1 MMDSG
6 MARTTLTNDAF
17 RRVLGAAALA
27 VALLLPLK
35 AEAQVVVTVNGM
47 PITEYDIQQR
57 SKLVASAAHKT
68 PPRDDVIKELIDDR
82 LKISRAKFYGMEVG
96 EDEVNNAFDNMA
108 KRQHT
113 TPQQFSQFLEHIG
126 IAPGTVK
133 ARIRAEITWQQLI
146 RGKFGP
152 SLQISESDINSALR
166 ERTEDAK
173 DAVGYIYTLYPVM
186 IVVPRGSSTATI
198 EAKRREA
205 ENLRGRFQGCN
216 QGLALAR
223 ALRDVAV
230 REPITRSSSDLT
242 PQLRDL
248 LASMEIGKLTTP
260 DITAQGLQMFAVCSK
275 RRSIQES
282 PLKTEVRN
290 QLYVK
295 RFEAE
300 SKRYLEEIRRQAMIE
315 YNK

>member
-1 MMDSG
+1 MMVPG
-6 MARTTLTNDAF
+6 MAKTTWTNHAV
-17 RRVLGAAALA
+17 RRALAAAALA
-27 VALLLPLK
+27 AALLLPLK

-57 SKLVASAAHKT
+57 SKLVASASHKT
-68 PPRDDVIKELIDDR
+68 PPRDDVIKELIDER
-82 LKISRAKFYGMEVG
+82 LKVSRAKFYGMEVG
-96 EDEVNNAFDNMA
+96 DDEINNAFDNMA
-108 KRQHT
+108 KRQHA
-113 TPQQFSQFLEHIG
+113 TPQQFTQFLEHIG
-126 IAPGTVK
+126 IAASTVK

-152 SLQISESDINSALR
+152 SLQINESDINNALR
-166 ERTEDAK
+166 DRTEDAK

-186 IVVPRGSSTATI
+186 VVVPRGSNAATV

-205 ENLRGRFQGCN
+205 ENLRSRFQGCN

-230 REPITRSSSDLT
+230 REPITRSSSDLS

-260 DITAQGLQMFAVCSK
+260 DITAQGLQMFAVCSRK
-275 RRSIQES
+275 RSIQES
-282 PLKTEVRN
+282 PLKAEVRS

-300 SKRYLEEIRRQAMIE
+300 SKKYLEEIRRQAMIE
-315 YNK
+315 YKK